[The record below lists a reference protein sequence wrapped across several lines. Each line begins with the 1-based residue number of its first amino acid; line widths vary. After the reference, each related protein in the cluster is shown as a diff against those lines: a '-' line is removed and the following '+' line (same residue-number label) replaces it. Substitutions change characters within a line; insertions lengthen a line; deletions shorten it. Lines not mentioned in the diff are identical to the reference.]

1 MAIPASS
8 SRFHDVWLI
17 PTPHGH
23 AIRSRSEMVAEEEE
37 GTPAPGAEGEGGGRR
52 TMMRRIGAPLSAAS
66 IIPVRLPASAL
77 GTAPFLP
84 ADMPDPLRSETEVC
98 NVCGFVSGFAVA
110 APHPAWRTVRST
122 LGCFKE
128 AYTLRGGNLI
138 FLRGKLVFKGAVSF
152 QVRWGGAA
160 VHYYYYSGWVV
171 FPA

>member
-1 MAIPASS
+1 MAA

-17 PTPHGH
+17 PTQHGP
-23 AIRSRSEMVAEEEE
+23 AIRSRFDMVAE
-37 GTPAPGAEGEGGGRR
+37 GDPVSGEF
-52 TMMRRIGAPLSAAS
+52 MRRIGAPLSPAS
-66 IIPVRLPASAL
+66 IIPVRLLTSDL
-77 GTAPFLP
+77 STTPFLP
-84 ADMPDPLRSETEVC
+84 TDMPDPLRSETDVC

-152 QVRWGGAA
+152 QVVLCISFCERPYA
-160 VHYYYYSGWVV
+160 HSY
-171 FPA
+171 